1 MHDDR
6 LPRADRTPLLAT
18 IGFSL
23 LAAAALG
30 LPGKAAAEKPRPVTV
45 VVTIVKQLIPTEHQL
60 KTNTLSF
67 QFVCYTN

>member
-1 MHDDR
+1 MIM
-6 LPRADRTPLLAT
+6 AFEPLAGT
-18 IGFSL
+18 ERRGDKFSPD
-23 LAAAALG
+23 AF
-30 LPGKAAAEKPRPVTV
+30 KEKPRPVTV